1 MKLQPDSRSRA
12 RFLAVIA
19 LIVLPLTSCVTMGRY
34 NALKDRVTDLE
45 TRSAKAE
52 EDMVTLSTRVDNL
65 KGVVYKD
72 LEEVRGR
79 LAELSADLSDQKM
92 EGAKHDGRLQE
103 LEYKLN
109 EIAKRVKGIKGLVE
123 DRFGADS
130 DSLPEDLPTEA
141 DPMFE
146 AGMAAYKGNL
156 ARKSRAIFQEFIR
169 RFPDHDK
176 TDDAEFMVGE
186 TLFAEGRFTEAV
198 NAFKTVYDRYQT
210 GDRYREAVLRIG
222 LSYVRLNNC
231 KKARTI
237 YDFAKKTFK
246 GTEEAKTAEKELK
259 ELDKVC
265 Q

>member
-1 MKLQPDSRSRA
+1 MNLQPDRRGSA
-12 RFLAVIA
+12 RFLALLLLCCIP
-19 LIVLPLTSCVTMGRY
+19 LPSCVTMGRY
-34 NALKDRVTDLE
+34 NALKDRTAALE
-45 TRSAKAE
+45 TQTAKTQ
-52 EDMVTLSTRVDNL
+52 EDLATLTTRIDNL

-79 LAELSADLSDQKM
+79 LAELAADVSEQKT
-92 EGAKHDGRLQE
+92 EVAKHDGRLQE

-141 DPMFE
+141 EPMFE
-146 AGMAAYKGNL
+146 AGMAAFKGNL

-169 RFPDHDK
+169 RFPDHEK

-259 ELDKVC
+259 DLDKVC
-265 Q
+265 K